1 MTILAGPPGVG
12 KTFLTL
18 AVITAIT
25 TGKPLPDQE
34 GKTTIFPT
42 PGDVLYLGNEDDAA
56 DTLRP
61 RIDAM
66 GGNADRIWLPK
77 CLKHRRTRQKKAIS
91 LLDVDALRSAIEQYQ
106 ARLVVVD
113 PVQAFIGGA
122 NIDMNNRQHISLVLS
137 DIGELAKE
145 CDTAFLLVMH
155 LNKGA
160 RDRTLDKVSGSGEFT
175 SKVRSVLFI
184 GRDPD
189 NPNLRVMA
197 QEKMSVAREGAS
209 VRFSLDGGAFEWAG
223 TSTVTATEMLQ
234 PDVVHTEKRTK
245 LEEAMDWLREQLNDG
260 PVLFKE
266 LDSEAKA
273 AEIVPVTLR
282 RAGEALGVVKQK
294 QGGRGGWT
302 WSLPRDT
309 QNALNL

>member
-1 MTILAGPPGVG
+1 M
-12 KTFLTL
+12 
-18 AVITAIT
+18 
-25 TGKPLPDQE
+25 
-34 GKTTIFPT
+34 
-42 PGDVLYLGNEDDAA
+42 
-56 DTLRP
+56 
-61 RIDAM
+61 
-66 GGNADRIWLPK
+66 
-77 CLKHRRTRQKKAIS
+77 
-91 LLDVDALRSAIEQYQ
+91 
-106 ARLVVVD
+106 
-113 PVQAFIGGA
+113 
-122 NIDMNNRQHISLVLS
+122 
-137 DIGELAKE
+137 
-145 CDTAFLLVMH
+145 
-155 LNKGA
+155 
-160 RDRTLDKVSGSGEFT
+160 
-175 SKVRSVLFI
+175 
-184 GRDPD
+184 
-189 NPNLRVMA
+189 
-197 QEKMSVAREGAS
+197 AREGAS

-282 RAGEALGVVKQK
+282 RAGGALGVIKQK